1 MNILIVGGN
10 RFFGKGLLNKLSTKK
25 DLNIY
30 VINRGNRKID
40 KKILKKKMF
49 IFFNVT
55 EKILKS

>member
-40 KKILKKKMF
+40 KKILKK
-49 IFFNVT
+49 NVHFLQCDR
-55 EKILKS
+55 KILKS